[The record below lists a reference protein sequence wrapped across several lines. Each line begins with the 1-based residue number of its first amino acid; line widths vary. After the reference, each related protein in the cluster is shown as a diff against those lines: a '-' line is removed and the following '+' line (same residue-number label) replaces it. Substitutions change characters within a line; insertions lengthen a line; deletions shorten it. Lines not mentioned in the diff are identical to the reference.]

1 MAIPNPHPNHRF
13 RVEIDGVA
21 NLDYSEVILPEASA
35 DIIEHREGGST
46 VSQKLPGL
54 NKLSNLTLKR
64 GVTSSN
70 DFFNWWKSIANG
82 VIDRRNMSIAL
93 LDQHNDVVKSW
104 NIHNAWPA
112 RYAVSPLIANDGGT
126 LVIETLER
134 AVDRFEP
141 TS

>member
-64 GVTSSN
+64 GVTSLNSC
-70 DFFNWWKSIANG
+70 
-82 VIDRRNMSIAL
+82 
-93 LDQHNDVVKSW
+93 HC
-104 NIHNAWPA
+104 
-112 RYAVSPLIANDGGT
+112 
-126 LVIETLER
+126 R
-134 AVDRFEP
+134 A
-141 TS
+141 